1 MANNRF
7 NNGFKTVVVLLQMVF
22 LIIVVVTV
30 SLMLN
35 IFGRSRL
42 SFRDVGNNYSF
53 FDSNYYIEEFS
64 EELKSLTVYLQMQKG
79 MQERELNEL
88 ENVKYKRYR
97 LKYDSGESNIYYWFS
112 QKGRIYTNMKDVPEK
127 KDAIQAA
134 EQLGSYLYYED
145 ASVSLS
151 GNLSYLD
158 RIANLEVMC
167 LFQAGH
173 GGELVVAV
181 DTDLPKADAIMEA
194 ASIYETYFPWLGVG
208 LFAAVLS
215 FMWFILCM
223 IYLTLAT
230 GRNGE
235 EDRIR
240 LHRIDYIP
248 TELHFLAI
256 FTFVTGLIVF
266 CARLG
271 DKDWGVSSSLILT
284 GTLVFLSDGA
294 LLALY
299 LSLVRKLKAEIF
311 TSCSL
316 MSFMI
321 RTLKAGM
328 RRQDIAKRA
337 MIQFTVCMGLELFF
351 VWKAFAKQSLWA
363 AAGVLI
369 LFLYLA
375 VYFLQQAIQRK
386 KILEG
391 IHEISHGRLDY
402 HFESEEFSG
411 DYRDLAEE
419 INGIGEGLM
428 NAVEENVKNERLK
441 TELVTNVSH
450 DIKTPL
456 TSIINYIS
464 LIKMEGSWNENVE
477 NYVGILEKKSQ
488 RLKQLTEDL
497 VEVSKITSGAI
508 MLDMHPINM
517 VELICQTG
525 GEFNEIFEDVG
536 LTVVTRLPNEPVM
549 ILADGSRLWR
559 VVQNLYNNVAKYA
572 LKNTRVFVDL
582 KENEGRAEF
591 TIKDISAQ
599 SIHKTAQDLS
609 ERFVRGDESRG
620 TEGHGLG
627 LSIARH
633 LTNLMGGTFEIQ
645 VDGDLFIVTITFSK
659 IAF

>member
-158 RIANLEVMC
+158 RIANLEVMR

-294 LLALY
+294 LLSLY

>member
-42 SFRDVGNNYSF
+42 SFRDIGNNYSF

-158 RIANLEVMC
+158 RIANLEVMR

-497 VEVSKITSGAI
+497 VEVSKITSGTI

>member
-158 RIANLEVMC
+158 RIANLEVMR